1 MSLILVHLSI
11 VGMSGIQLTM
21 WNDGN
26 ISPGN
31 CGSCIMDLGSLCHM
45 AILSGSLGGGE
56 AVISKTRRVVDDWC
70 MLSDCMD
77 LATQSKSVH
86 LKKEDGQGGPFRSL
100 ESTEVYRNLI
110 NSKW

>member
-45 AILSGSLGGGE
+45 ALLSGSLGGGKLL
-56 AVISKTRRVVDDWC
+56 SLKLVVWSTIGAC
-70 MLSDCMD
+70 
-77 LATQSKSVH
+77 
-86 LKKEDGQGGPFRSL
+86 SL
-100 ESTEVYRNLI
+100 IVWTWQLNPNPST
-110 NSKW
+110 